1 MARVSGPKPLRFFG
15 KREDRGFMKVAVV
28 YNRDR
33 SGIINVFGMQSR
45 EWYPEETIL
54 RVVGALENAG
64 YTVER
69 IPADRF
75 LLSKLKKFLPKLSP
89 RGSNGI
95 VLNLALGIQG
105 KARYTHVPAMLEVAG
120 IPYTGSSPIGHI
132 LAFDKVVAKQI
143 FLASGLPTPTYQ
155 VFWSADQP
163 IQYLRFPA
171 IVKPRGEAASFGL
184 EVVRDESALRA
195 AVARIIEE
203 YKQPAL
209 TEEFIEGREVNV
221 SILGNNPPE
230 PLPVVELKFPN
241 MPDAVHSH
249 EVKFAA
255 RKRQK
260 AKKIC
265 PAKLPRE
272 TASYIQNIAVKAFE
286 MLNIHDFGRVDI
298 RLDQFNQPY
307 ILEMNSMASI
317 NPDSSFVFSAEK
329 AGYDYD
335 QLINRIV
342 DVALERYAREEP
354 VYFGRKR
361 KKGEPPQASA
371 RRTQ

>member
-1 MARVSGPKPLRFFG
+1 
-15 KREDRGFMKVAVV
+15 MKVAVV

-33 SGIINVFGMQSR
+33 SGVINVFGMQSR
-45 EWYPEETIL
+45 EWYPEETIQ
-54 RVVGALENAG
+54 RVVRALESVG
-64 YTVER
+64 HLVEL

-75 LLSKLKKFLPKLSP
+75 LLAKLKKFLPKLSRRRP
-89 RGSNGI
+89 NGI

-120 IPYTGSSPIGHI
+120 IPYTGSSPVGHI

-143 FLASGLPTPTYQ
+143 FLASGLPTPAYQ

-184 EVVRDESALRA
+184 QVVHDEKALRA
-195 AVARIIEE
+195 AVAQVVED

-209 TEEFIEGREVNV
+209 TEEYIEGREVNV

-230 PLPVVELKFPN
+230 PLPVLELKFPN
-241 MPDAVHSH
+241 SDDPVYSH
-249 EVKFAA
+249 EAKFAVL
-255 RKRQK
+255 KRQK

-272 TASYIQNIAVKAFE
+272 TASFIQNIAVRAFE
-286 MLNIHDFGRVDI
+286 ILNIHDFGRVDI
-298 RLDQFNQPY
+298 RLDQYNQPY

-317 NPDSSFVFSAEK
+317 NPDSSFVFSAGK

-335 QLINRIV
+335 ALINRIIE
-342 DVALERYAREEP
+342 VALQRYAREEP
-354 VYFGRKR
+354 VYFGQQGQKA
-361 KKGEPPQASA
+361 KPQ
-371 RRTQ
+371 RER